1 MIAENATRTAATLT
15 PHRYPMDR
23 YDGGR
28 AAAEPEH
35 YRHSELGW
43 IVQPRTEPRDD
54 DVRALALAIIAL
66 TKIDD

>member
-1 MIAENATRTAATLT
+1 MQAIQAANDRT
-15 PHRYPMDR
+15 YPMDG

-35 YRHSELGW
+35 FRRSEAGW
-43 IVQPRTEPRDD
+43 PRRAHAAPGDD

-66 TKIDD
+66 TTCE